1 VSRPESPVRE
11 RFEALAGPA
20 DGDWVDVTSR
30 VKRRS
35 RRVAALVAVGLVA
48 LVATG
53 FGIGGNVIGLFDV
66 HGKPIPLSSLSESDR
81 ELLVSSMCPH
91 PEFRTAP
98 GRAPQPACREGEPTI
113 ELIAS
118 DGSQAHYRI
127 KYPWGLTCLATGR
140 AGGYR
145 DPTFGRSL
153 IGSMGCNAWAPG
165 LKLVPTPQR
174 PITVDATMGSRA
186 GQPSVML
193 LRVSGLAGEGISRV
207 ALVGPSHARL
217 TTAVRGHAYSFPR
230 IPARPWRAVAALDAD
245 GREVYRERLFGY
257 RPPKALARPRHPR
270 QPPPPPP
277 MRPVGRPLQTA
288 TTSLAS
294 LVVYRN
300 FAVLR
305 FRATTTEAYARLA
318 RSAGNAHDHVTLSCL
333 RVAYGESRWNNLGF
347 GVNPPLGPVLK
358 MRVGSSPLGGIPSPP
373 YDLCQVGGM
382 YGRYWNDEEGTHEL
396 VEVPLTPLGRRFV
409 EERGVARDLAYFAR
423 TKKLLAIR
431 RAINRGEP
439 GPSTAELAQKFGE
452 RVVALASRNG
462 APPAGKIGVW
472 TDGKLIVASE
482 LTPRGRR
489 LFVTMRDVFI
499 GATNIRG
506 LAFVF

>member
-1 VSRPESPVRE
+1 VSGSESPVRE

-20 DGDWVDVTSR
+20 DGDWGDVTSR
-30 VKRRS
+30 VKRRT
-35 RRVAALVAVGLVA
+35 RRFAALVAVVLVA

-66 HGKPIPLSSLSESDR
+66 HGKRIPLSSLSDRDR

-91 PEFRTAP
+91 PELRTTP
-98 GRAPQPACREGEPTI
+98 GRAPEPACREGEPTI

-140 AGGYR
+140 EGGYR
-145 DPTFGRSL
+145 NPTFGESL

-186 GQPSVML
+186 GQPKVML

-207 ALVGPSHARL
+207 ALVGPHHARL
-217 TTAVRGHAYSFPR
+217 STAVRGHAYSFPR
-230 IPARPWRAVAALDAD
+230 IPARPWKAVAALDAD

-257 RPPKALARPRHPR
+257 RPPRPLVRPRH
-270 QPPPPPP
+270 PPPPPP
-277 MRPVGRPLQTA
+277 RSPVGPPLQTGE
-288 TTSLAS
+288 TTPASLA
-294 LVVYRN
+294 VYRN
-300 FAVLR
+300 FVVLR
-305 FRATTTEAYARLA
+305 FRSTTSEAYSHLA
-318 RSAGNAHDHVTLSCL
+318 RSARNTHGHVTLTCVT
-333 RVAYGESRWNNLGF
+333 VAYGGGHWNNLGF
-347 GVNPPLGPVLK
+347 GVNPPLGHVLK
-358 MRVGSSPLGGIPSPP
+358 MPVGGGQPIGGIPSPP

-396 VEVPLTPLGRRFV
+396 VEVPLTPLGRRYL

-423 TKKLLAIR
+423 TKKLLTIR
-431 RAINRGEP
+431 RAINRGDR
-439 GPSTAELAQKFGE
+439 GPSAAELAQMFGE
-452 RVVALASRNG
+452 RVVPLATRNG
-462 APPAGKIGVW
+462 TPPAGKVGVW

-489 LFVTMRDVFI
+489 LYVTMRDVFI

>member
-1 VSRPESPVRE
+1 MSRSESPVRE
-11 RFEALAGPA
+11 RFEALEGPA
-20 DGDWVDVTSR
+20 DGDWADVTSR
-30 VKRRS
+30 AQRRT
-35 RRVAALVAVGLVA
+35 RRVAAVVAVALVA

-66 HGKPIPLSSLSESDR
+66 HGKRIPLSSLSQGDR

-91 PEFRTAP
+91 PELRTAP
-98 GRAPQPACREGEPTI
+98 GRAPEPACREGEPTI

-127 KYPWGLTCLATGR
+127 RYPWGLTCLATGR
-140 AGGYR
+140 VGGYR
-145 DPTFGRSL
+145 NRTFGDSL

-174 PITVDATMGSRA
+174 PITVDATMRSRPGHA
-186 GQPSVML
+186 KVML
-193 LRVSGLAGEGISRV
+193 VRVSGLAGEGISRV
-207 ALVGPSHARL
+207 ALVGPRHARL
-217 TTAVRGHAYSFPR
+217 TTAVRGHAYSFAGV
-230 IPARPWRAVAALDAD
+230 PARPWKAIAALDAD
-245 GREVYRERLFGY
+245 GREVYREKLFGY
-257 RPPKALARPRHPR
+257 RPPKALTRPRHPR
-270 QPPPPPP
+270 LPPPPPTH
-277 MRPVGRPLQTA
+277 PVGRPLQSA

-300 FAVLR
+300 FAVVR
-305 FRATTTEAYARLA
+305 FRSTTSAAYEHLA
-318 RSAGNAHDHVTLSCL
+318 RSAAKTHGHVTLSCL
-333 RVAYGESRWNNLGF
+333 RVAYGGGWWNNLGF
-347 GVNPPLGPVLK
+347 GVNPPLGPVVK
-358 MRVGSSPLGGIPSPP
+358 MPVGSSPLGGTPSPP

-396 VEVPLTPLGRRFV
+396 VELPLTSLGRRYL

-439 GPSTAELAQKFGE
+439 GPSAAELAQMFGE
-452 RVVALASRNG
+452 RVVPLASG
-462 APPAGKIGVW
+462 DAAPPPGKVGVW

-489 LFVTMRDVFI
+489 LFVTMRNVFI
-499 GATNIRG
+499 GDTNIRG